1 MYAITDFSGSLSEGG
16 LHIRISHQK
25 KVISMLKGIPVELPA
40 MLDAREARARRQ
52 AGVHATHPD
61 AVLVSFCLNIP
72 GPVKTNDLLRRLFD
86 EGCAEIV
93 KQLNDLDTVCLS
105 HEEVHAPTGDEALL
119 AVTGAEAAA
128 IKSAMTTLEESH
140 PLGRLFDID
149 VLAADGV
156 KLSRSTPRRCLLCGR
171 QAQDCA
177 RSRRH
182 SVKELTD
189 RISAMLLEYYH
200 VE

>member
-1 MYAITDFSGSLSEGG
+1 
-16 LHIRISHQK
+16 
-25 KVISMLKGIPVELPA
+25 MLKGTPVELPA

-52 AGVHATHPD
+52 AELHAAHPGV
-61 AVLVSFCLNIP
+61 VLVSFCLNIP
-72 GPVKTNDLLRRLFD
+72 GPVKTNDLLRQLFD
-86 EGCAEIV
+86 EGIAEII
-93 KQLNDLDTVCLS
+93 KQLTISGALCLA

-128 IKSAMTTLEESH
+128 IKTTMTALEESH

-149 VLAADGV
+149 VLAPDGT
-156 KLSRSTPRRCLLCGR
+156 KLSRPVARRCLLCDR

-177 RSRRH
+177 RSRPH
-182 SVKELTD
+182 SVKELTE

>member
-1 MYAITDFSGSLSEGG
+1 
-16 LHIRISHQK
+16 
-25 KVISMLKGIPVELPA
+25 MLIGTPVELPA
-40 MLDAREARARRQ
+40 MLDAREARAMRQ
-52 AGVHATHPD
+52 AELRAAHPA

-86 EGCAEIV
+86 EGIAEII
-93 KQLNDLDTVCLS
+93 KKLTIAGAICLA

-119 AVTGAEAAA
+119 AVTEAEAAA
-128 IKSAMTTLEESH
+128 IKDAMTTLEESH

-149 VLAADGV
+149 VLAPDGT
-156 KLSRSTPRRCLLCGR
+156 KLSRQTPRRCLLCGR

-182 SVKELTD
+182 SVKELTE
-189 RISAMLLEYYH
+189 RIQEMLLEYYH
-200 VE
+200 AE

>member
-1 MYAITDFSGSLSEGG
+1 
-16 LHIRISHQK
+16 
-25 KVISMLKGIPVELPA
+25 MLKGTMVELA
-40 MLDAREARARRQ
+40 DMLDAREARAQRQ
-52 AGVHATHPD
+52 AALHAAHPD

-86 EGCAEIV
+86 EGIAEIV
-93 KQLNDLDTVCLS
+93 KQLTISGADCLAR
-105 HEEVHAPTGDEALL
+105 EEVHVPTGDEALL

-128 IKSAMTTLEESH
+128 IKTAMTSLEESH

-149 VLAADGV
+149 VLAPDGT
-156 KLSRSTPRRCLLCGR
+156 KLSRKIPRRCLLCDR

-182 SVKELTD
+182 SVKDLTE

>member
-1 MYAITDFSGSLSEGG
+1 
-16 LHIRISHQK
+16 
-25 KVISMLKGIPVELPA
+25 MLKGISVELPA
-40 MLDAREARARRQ
+40 MLDAREARAQRQ
-52 AGVHATHPD
+52 AALHAAHPD

-86 EGCAEIV
+86 EGIAEIV
-93 KQLNDLDTVCLS
+93 KQLTISGADCLAR
-105 HEEVHAPTGDEALL
+105 EEVHVPTGDEALL

-128 IKSAMTTLEESH
+128 IKTAMTSLEESH

-149 VLAADGV
+149 VLAPDGT
-156 KLSRSTPRRCLLCGR
+156 KLSRPTPRRCLLCGR

-182 SVKELTD
+182 SVKELTEH
-189 RISAMLLEYYH
+189 IQTMLLEYYH